1 MKMWNGPN
9 PVPAG
14 FFGIQTKLLIILFD
28 DINDNISLIEV
39 YLNI

>member
-14 FFGIQTKLLIILFD
+14 LFGIQTKLLIILFD
-28 DINDNISLIEV
+28 DTNDNISLIEV
-39 YLNI
+39 YQNI